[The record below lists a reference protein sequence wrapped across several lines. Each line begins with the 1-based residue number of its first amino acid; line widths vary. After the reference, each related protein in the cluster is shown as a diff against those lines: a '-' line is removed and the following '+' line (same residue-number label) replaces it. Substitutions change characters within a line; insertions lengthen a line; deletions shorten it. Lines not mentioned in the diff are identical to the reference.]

1 VHDVAWLAIL
11 RDVFIIIG
19 FAVLTVLLTGIG
31 FGLLRLYQR
40 VRRLMVTVEAVS
52 NTVKTS
58 VEQISSDAREVSRTV
73 RSSAD
78 QISTTVRSGVEQVSS
93 NVREM
98 SSTLRSSA
106 EGISS
111 DAKEMS
117 STLLNKGAR
126 PVGNVASF
134 AELFNRVLRL
144 VQQYRSRRGRN
155 EDAG

>member
-1 VHDVAWLAIL
+1 MHEVAWLAIL

-19 FAVLTVLLTGIG
+19 FVVLTALLAGIG
-31 FGLLRLYQR
+31 FALFQLYQR
-40 VRRLMVTVEAVS
+40 VRRLMGTVETVS
-52 NTVKTS
+52 NTLKTS
-58 VEQISSDAREVSRTV
+58 IEQISGDAREVSRTV
-73 RSSAD
+73 RSSAE

-106 EGISS
+106 DRISS
-111 DAKEMS
+111 DAREMS
-117 STLLNKGAR
+117 STLLNRGAR

-134 AELFNRVLRL
+134 AELFNRVLEL